1 MAIMKLFNKTETTL
15 VYIALSDFSSKLA
28 DDKINPKNEYI
39 YIHVDR
45 EYGSVNIYIG
55 NDINRS
61 VNVEMSVISQIQKFA
76 ESDR

>member
-1 MAIMKLFNKTETTL
+1 MAIMKSFNKTETTL